1 MSAKQIKNALEA
13 IKKTHGE
20 SAVAT
25 VLVDVDD
32 GPQWV
37 KGDGHYARHAEFDA
51 RLKEIET
58 KHGVIYPPAD
68 QARRPRVDSL
78 TDYERSQLTPWSKR
92 WIDLAM
98 STAPIAADHDEIR
111 HCITELYKAA
121 GLVPP
126 PPERIVF
133 VASPLAGVYAA
144 AVGAWAWGRKDRKGD
159 IPAPVLTGR
168 PEFDGVMAAGC
179 AAAGPAL
186 AGVTIAAPLYRTL
199 TMADEFAGKRKPG
212 SKAVALDFDWVV
224 DGQGVRAA
232 VAVGG
237 QEALEMARNCWSMND
252 GGNQR
257 AGTPCQISF
266 FRHIA
271 KLDIDY
277 NAWQWY
283 ERLAEIS
290 GPRWM
295 HEQFCV
301 VSDRPEVLTV
311 DNASPPRPHA
321 DDGPF
326 CKWRDGTALYCVHGV
341 RVPAWV
347 IESPDLLNVARIDGE
362 RNAEVRRVM
371 LDRFGIDRYMRESGA
386 KVLDECPADHPMK
399 GLRTARLLRRDVEGD
414 EAITVVDLLNSTPEP
429 DGTVK
434 RYMIRVPPTINK
446 AVDGLAWGFG
456 VTAQEYLQIA
466 AES

>member
-1 MSAKQIKNALEA
+1 
-13 IKKTHGE
+13 
-20 SAVAT
+20 
-25 VLVDVDD
+25 
-32 GPQWV
+32 
-37 KGDGHYARHAEFDA
+37 
-51 RLKEIET
+51 
-58 KHGVIYPPAD
+58 
-68 QARRPRVDSL
+68 
-78 TDYERSQLTPWSKR
+78 
-92 WIDLAM
+92 
-98 STAPIAADHDEIR
+98 
-111 HCITELYKAA
+111 
-121 GLVPP
+121 
-126 PPERIVF
+126 
-133 VASPLAGVYAA
+133 
-144 AVGAWAWGRKDRKGD
+144 
-159 IPAPVLTGR
+159 
-168 PEFDGVMAAGC
+168 
-179 AAAGPAL
+179 
-186 AGVTIAAPLYRTL
+186 
-199 TMADEFAGKRKPG
+199 
-212 SKAVALDFDWVV
+212 
-224 DGQGVRAA
+224 
-232 VAVGG
+232 
-237 QEALEMARNCWSMND
+237 MND

-266 FRHIA
+266 FRHVA

-446 AVDGLAWGFG
+446 VVDGLAWGFG